1 MSPTEKKHSIISGSS
16 TLVILGL
23 IILICCLM
31 GLKYP
36 DPIPPEE
43 GVEVNL
49 GNSDMGFG
57 ESVEPDASEEAEES
71 APPTPSTGENVSTQK
86 APSAAINTTKE
97 QKTQKETKV
106 QPKEAPKTE
115 TKKEAETN
123 TKALFPG
130 SKKNN
135 NAGSQGVTQG
145 GGDQG
150 QQGGNPNSNRY
161 DGKPGNGGMGVKV
174 DGIGNRINGKVAAP
188 PKQEYE
194 PGKIAID
201 VWIDENGNV
210 VKAEWNQK
218 MSNIFKSGAQ
228 RDQCIAAVKRT
239 KYTARPGAGTV
250 KGTITFTFENK

>member
-16 TLVILGL
+16 TLVIMGL
-23 IILICCLM
+23 IILVCCLM

-57 ESVEPDASEEAEES
+57 ESVEPDASEEAEEA

-97 QKTQKETKV
+97 QKTQKETRV
-106 QPKEAPKTE
+106 QPKETPKTE

-123 TKALFPG
+123 SKAVFHS

-135 NAGSQGVTQG
+135 NAGGQGVTQG

-161 DGKPGNGGMGVKV
+161 DGKSGNGGMGYDVT
-174 DGIGNRINGKVAAP
+174 GIGDRIKGNVAQL
-188 PKQEYE
+188 PKQEYKE
-194 PGKIAID
+194 GRIVII
-201 VWIDENGNV
+201 VWIDENGKV
-210 VKAEWNQK
+210 IKAEYTPKGSTVN
-218 MSNIFKSGAQ
+218 NSGFQ
-228 RDQCIAAVKRT
+228 RDKCIEAVKQT
-239 KYTARPGAGTV
+239 QYTARPGAGIT
-250 KGTITFTFENK
+250 KGTITFTFRNK